1 MFLRLATQYRDV
13 VTDLVM
19 SLQALAESL
28 RRAGV
33 LATCYLCGDGTEGAS
48 FVVDLK
54 DGHAVRFLVSESG
67 IRWVEMRHGIELV
80 NLDGAEAIQELDRLS
95 THLHSLQQQRQS
107 TGATPRGGGHPP
119 HRAETPRSVNP
130 PQAAN

>member
-48 FVVDLK
+48 LVVDLK

-95 THLHSLQQQRQS
+95 THLHSLQQRQS
-107 TGATPRGGGHPP
+107 TAVNPRGGVHPP
-119 HRAETPRSVNP
+119 HRAETSRSVTP
-130 PQAAN
+130 PQAAS

>member
-48 FVVDLK
+48 LVVDLQ
-54 DGHAVRFLVSESG
+54 DGHAVRFLVSDSG

-95 THLHSLQQQRQS
+95 THLHSLQQQPS
-107 TGATPRGGGHPP
+107 TSPSLRGGGHAP
-119 HRAETPRSVNP
+119 HRSETHRAVSP
-130 PQAAN
+130 PQAAG

>member
-28 RRAGV
+28 RNAGV
-33 LATCYLCGDGTEGAS
+33 LATCYLCGDGREGAS
-48 FVVDLK
+48 LVVDLQ

-80 NLDGAEAIQELDRLS
+80 NLDGAEAIQELDRLT
-95 THLHSLQQQRQS
+95 THLHSLQQQRHMAPQS
-107 TGATPRGGGHPP
+107 PRGSGHAP
-119 HRAETPRSVNP
+119 HRADMQRTVTP
-130 PQAAN
+130 PQAAS

>member
-48 FVVDLK
+48 LVVDLQ

-107 TGATPRGGGHPP
+107 AYPNLRGSGHAP
-119 HRAETPRSVNP
+119 HRSDTHRTVIP
-130 PQAAN
+130 PQAAS